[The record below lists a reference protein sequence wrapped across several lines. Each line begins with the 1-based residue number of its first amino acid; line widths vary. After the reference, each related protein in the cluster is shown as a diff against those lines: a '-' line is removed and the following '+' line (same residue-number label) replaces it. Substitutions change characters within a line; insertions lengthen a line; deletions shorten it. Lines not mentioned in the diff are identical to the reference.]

1 MLPDLFKKPQKAE
14 HENEHSF
21 VLWLRK
27 IIIIVFLMILAG
39 SFAVMCVRMSKEN
52 PSISTTFTSIDS
64 ILAPSIYLSFAYK
77 FNISCLIYYDY
88 AGKNET
94 SCDEYVTQ
102 PNNTGDKDY
111 PYGGNFSPK
120 KVKLTRYDDIG
131 PYFVYL
137 DINIIDPTFNNLTES
152 FFRMNLYDTENDY
165 VIYNIE
171 SMNKIKSGSMTPF
184 EESLF
189 YLNKYTLTGGYLY
202 KLGFSKKIRRI
213 LSKPILSYIGFPSS
227 YDSKPYIESNIQS
240 VPAASLNAT
249 HLRVRLSPRN
259 FILEEEQEQRNDNI
273 LAAVGIIAAYYSSIV
288 FIYVFLFGVDSM
300 KPWGLIHSG
309 CCGLPTFVDQDD
321 EQNEPNEPNEPNEQV
336 LNIESMD
343 ERVKELEKILKC
355 IVNDTR
361 KNRSNSNKNN
371 NSSGSSI
378 YSNSTNDNDKLDV

>member
-1 MLPDLFKKPQKAE
+1 
-14 HENEHSF
+14 
-21 VLWLRK
+21 
-27 IIIIVFLMILAG
+27 
-39 SFAVMCVRMSKEN
+39 MSKEN

-64 ILAPSIYLSFAYK
+64 VLVPSIYLSFAYK

-88 AGKNET
+88 AGRLNRAIISHYVSNSKYFIENET

-120 KVKLTRYDDIG
+120 KVELTRYDDIG

-137 DINIIDPTFNNLTES
+137 DINIRDPTFNNLTES

-321 EQNEPNEPNEPNEQV
+321 EKNEPNEPNEQV

>member
-1 MLPDLFKKPQKAE
+1 MKVDKVKEKELYSKLVLLQASNLSLTKQKKESVNRMLTTICNLATLLARRDEVVAGGVSRSLLRGMILEFPFKKQ
-14 HENEHSF
+14 
-21 VLWLRK
+21 LWLICYTTSYRK
-27 IIIIVFLMILAG
+27 
-39 SFAVMCVRMSKEN
+39 N
-52 PSISTTFTSIDS
+52 D
-64 ILAPSIYLSFAYK
+64 
-77 FNISCLIYYDY
+77 
-88 AGKNET
+88 T

-102 PNNTGDKDY
+102 PENTGDKDY

-137 DINIIDPTFNNLTES
+137 DINIIDPTFNNLTDS
-152 FFRMNLYDTENDY
+152 FFRMNLYDPENDY
-165 VIYNIE
+165 VIYNIK

-189 YLNKYTLTGGYLY
+189 YMNKYTLTGGYLY

-213 LSKPILSYIGFPSS
+213 LSKPILSYIGFPSD
-227 YDSKPYIESNIQS
+227 YDSKAYMESNIQS

-259 FILEEEQEQRNDNI
+259 FILEEEQEQRNENI

-309 CCGLPTFVDQDD
+309 CCGIPTFVDQDD
-321 EQNEPNEPNEPNEQV
+321 EQSEQNKQNEQVV

-343 ERVKELEKILKC
+343 ERVKELEKLLKC

-361 KNRSNSNKNN
+361 KNRSNSNKNH

-378 YSNSTNDNDKLDV
+378 YSNDNDKLDV